1 MSDPAPLRGVLLD
14 VDGTLVDSND
24 AHARSWVDA
33 LAEFGYDVAYDEVRR
48 RIGEGGDKLI
58 PQVTGL
64 QSETERARRLSTR
77 RWEIFRDV
85 YLPRLRATR
94 GARELVDRLRDDGL
108 RLVVATSGKEDE
120 VRAILSQVG
129 LADVLPERTSSDDA
143 ERSKPDPDI
152 VHAALDRESLR
163 PAEAIMLGDTPYDV
177 QAGMH
182 AGVHVIALRSGGWV
196 DAELRGAVAIFDDP
210 AALLR
215 EWESSPLGERGA
227 R

>member
-1 MSDPAPLRGVLLD
+1 MAGAEPLRGVLLD

-58 PQVTGL
+58 PQVTGM
-64 QSETERARRLSTR
+64 QAETETARALSAR
-77 RWEIFRDV
+77 RWEIFRDE
-85 YLPRLRATR
+85 YLPTLRPTP
-94 GARELVDRLRDDGL
+94 GARELVDRMRGAGL
-108 RLVVATSGKEDE
+108 RLIVATSAKDDE
-120 VRAILSQVG
+120 VRAILEQGG
-129 LADVLPERTSSDDA
+129 LADILPARTSSDDA

-152 VHAALDRESLR
+152 VHAALERERLR
-163 PAEAIMLGDTPYDV
+163 AGEAIMLGDTPYDV
-177 QAGMH
+177 EAGTH
-182 AGVHVIALRSGGWV
+182 AGVDVIALRSGGWH

-210 AALLR
+210 EELLSV
-215 EWESSPLGERGA
+215 WESSPLTRRPA